1 MIIREARES
10 DAENLVSLIK
20 QVEKES
26 EFMLMEAGERQI
38 TPELQQQRIQSI
50 QRSENS
56 TIFVAEKGEQLVGY
70 MFAMGGTAKRNQ
82 HSLYV
87 VIGIL
92 KDYRGQGIGTRLFE
106 KLEDWAVERNI
117 RRLELTTV
125 TRNVAGVALYK
136 KMGFEVEGTKK
147 DSLLIDGEFVDEYYM
162 AKLL

>member
-1 MIIREARES
+1 MNIREARES

-20 QVEKES
+20 QVETEAD
-26 EFMLMEAGERQI
+26 FMLMEPGERQV
-38 TPELQQQRIQSI
+38 TPEQLKQRIASFQKSG
-50 QRSENS
+50 NS
-56 TIFVAEKGEQLVGY
+56 TFFVAENDGELIGY
-70 MFAMGGTAKRNQ
+70 MFAIGGTAKRNK
-82 HSLYV
+82 HSVYI

-106 KLEDWAVERNI
+106 KLEDWAVERNF

-136 KMGFEVEGTKK
+136 KMGFEVEGIKK
-147 DSLLIDGEFVDEYYM
+147 DSLIIDGEFVDEYYM

>member
-1 MIIREARES
+1 MFVREVEES
-10 DAENLVSLIK
+10 DAENLVALIK

-26 EFMLMEAGERQI
+26 DFMLMEPGERQI
-38 TPELQQQRIQSI
+38 TPEQQQQRIHSI
-50 QRSENS
+50 QKSENS
-56 TIFVAEKGEQLVGY
+56 TIFVAENEEQLVGY

-82 HSLYV
+82 HSVYV

-92 KDYRGQGIGTRLFE
+92 KDYRGQGIGTTIFE
-106 KLEDWAVERNI
+106 KLEEWAVDRKV

-125 TRNVAGVALYK
+125 TQNVAGVALYK

-162 AKLL
+162 AKLV

>member
-1 MIIREARES
+1 MFVREVKES
-10 DAENLVSLIK
+10 DAENLVALIK

-26 EFMLMEAGERQI
+26 DFMLMEPGERQI
-38 TPELQQQRIQSI
+38 TPAQQQQRIHSI
-50 QRSENS
+50 QKSENS
-56 TIFVAEKGEQLVGY
+56 TIFVAENEEQLVGY

-82 HSLYV
+82 HSVYV

-106 KLEDWAVERNI
+106 KLEERAIERKI

-125 TRNVAGVALYK
+125 TQNVAGVTLYK

-162 AKLL
+162 AKLV

>member
-1 MIIREARES
+1 MFVREVRES
-10 DAENLVSLIK
+10 DAESLVALIK

-26 EFMLMEAGERQI
+26 EFMLMEPGERQI
-38 TPELQQQRIQSI
+38 TPEQQQQRIHSI
-50 QRSENS
+50 QKNENS
-56 TIFVAEKGEQLVGY
+56 TIFVAEYEEQLVGY

-82 HSLYV
+82 HSVYV

-106 KLEDWAVERNI
+106 KLEEWAVERKI

-162 AKLL
+162 AKLV